1 MEQRIEKIE
10 QRLEKDEGRIQ
21 KLEED
26 KDDIVESEKLLLK
39 MARYHRAG
47 LQELRANMEIEMGDI
62 RERFDT
68 IERNMATKEDVA
80 DLKATQSEHGDLLK
94 DHGDLLREIL
104 QLLKP
109 RLE

>member
-10 QRLEKDEGRIQ
+10 QRLEKDEERLQ
-21 KLEED
+21 KLEGD
-26 KDDIVESEKLLLK
+26 RDNIVESEKLLLK

-62 RERFDT
+62 RERFDA
-68 IERNMATKEDVA
+68 IERNMATKEDIA
-80 DLKATQSEHGDLLK
+80 ELKAEYGGMLKEHGEMLK
-94 DHGDLLREIL
+94 EIL